1 MVLFIPK
8 TIINKKNSKSME
20 IALTF
25 LLIFLGVLFILLL
38 TYMVRKGTIKVD
50 GTSVQVMEETEE
62 TNNENEERTEN

>member
-1 MVLFIPK
+1 
-8 TIINKKNSKSME
+8 ME

-50 GTSVQVMEETEE
+50 GTSVQVMEEIEE

>member
-1 MVLFIPK
+1 
-8 TIINKKNSKSME
+8 ME

-38 TYMVRKGTIKVD
+38 TYMVCKGTIKVD

>member
-8 TIINKKNSKSME
+8 TIINKKNSKSMK

>member
-1 MVLFIPK
+1 MA
-8 TIINKKNSKSME
+8 

-50 GTSVQVMEETEE
+50 GTSVQVMEEIEE
-62 TNNENEERTEN
+62 TNNKNEERTENEQTQQEA

>member
-1 MVLFIPK
+1 MA
-8 TIINKKNSKSME
+8 

-62 TNNENEERTEN
+62 TNNENEERTKNE

>member
-1 MVLFIPK
+1 MA
-8 TIINKKNSKSME
+8 

-50 GTSVQVMEETEE
+50 GTSVQVMEEIEE
-62 TNNENEERTEN
+62 TNNENEERTENEQTQQKA

>member
-1 MVLFIPK
+1 MA
-8 TIINKKNSKSME
+8 

-50 GTSVQVMEETEE
+50 GTSVKVVEEIEE
-62 TNNENEERTEN
+62 TNNENEERKENGQAEQEA